1 MYRRIE
7 AVKSTEKKKST
18 STEVPNRVPTFFT
31 EKVGTTDFGSVR
43 QYRRTPSDVGAM
55 ISIFEASG
63 VSFFLK
69 NTQRQ

>member
-1 MYRRIE
+1 MHKKKTTKYRRTKPVKSTEEKEKEKKKGMYRRIE

-43 QYRRTPSDVGAM
+43 
-55 ISIFEASG
+55 
-63 VSFFLK
+63 
-69 NTQRQ
+69 